1 MSATSDSTRVTTH
14 HQYVTNGMPESALLP
29 TPMPLFHQW
38 FRDAIDAGVPEPE
51 AMTLSTTALPDA
63 PSPAQASSTIDKAHW
78 RVHAPRPSARTVL
91 LKGADERG
99 FYFYSNYA

>member
-38 FRDAIDAGVPEPE
+38 FRDAIDAGVPEP
-51 AMTLSTTALPDA
+51 
-63 PSPAQASSTIDKAHW
+63 
-78 RVHAPRPSARTVL
+78 
-91 LKGADERG
+91 
-99 FYFYSNYA
+99 